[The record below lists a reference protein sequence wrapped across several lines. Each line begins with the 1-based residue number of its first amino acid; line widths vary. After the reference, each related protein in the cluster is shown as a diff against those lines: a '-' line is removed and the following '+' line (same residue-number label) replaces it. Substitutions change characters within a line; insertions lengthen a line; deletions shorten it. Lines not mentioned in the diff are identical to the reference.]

1 MAKKRIH
8 EIAKEQGLSSKDVL
22 EKLQAAG
29 LDVKAAASTVE
40 EGDALRAIGGGSTAK
55 AAGNGAPAAS
65 APASTTSE
73 TAPPAGRGQPARA
86 GAAPSGRGA
95 PVRPPEGRGAPV
107 RPPAGRGQPVR
118 PGQAPAG
125 RGAPVRPGQS
135 PARGGSSGQGGRPG
149 GQQQPQRPVPRR
161 PVLDDLP
168 VDPRR
173 QMGRSGPGQARTAP
187 GTPAPQQPEQPAAVE
202 QPAVEAAPQ
211 APAATTPAAPQQAA
225 PATEA
230 PKQAPAPAA
239 AAPQAPAPAA
249 PKAKAPA
256 PAKPAAKAPAA
267 KAPAA
272 KAPVRPAPARPSGA
286 PSSVPSRTPNKP
298 PRRGAPVVV
307 PPTAE
312 QPAAEQPTAEAPA
325 AEAEAK
331 APETAAKAPAGK
343 GGAKEKDTGPKI
355 VPHVEPPAKGAGP
368 RIISVP
374 EPPKRPKRD
383 ETQSVP
389 SSAGGRPTRGG
400 MRSEGGPG
408 AGKRR
413 VVIDSQAARRG
424 PGGGPGGPP
433 GPGPNRPPRR
443 RRRRRRTPMEDTPQ
457 VLAADQLTR
466 TDTVRINSGS
476 TVKDVAE
483 YLGVPV
489 PDVIKQ
495 LMSMGVLA
503 TLTKSL
509 GDEEIQLVADALEK
523 DIVIVAL
530 SDEAEAEIEYD
541 DAAEDLVERPPVVTI
556 MGHVDH
562 GKTSL
567 LDAMR
572 QTDVAA
578 GEAGGITQHIGAY
591 QVHHNG
597 KTITFLDT
605 PGHQAFTAM
614 RARGARVTDIAII
627 VVAAD
632 DGARPQTDEAIDH
645 ANAAD
650 VPIIVAVNKIDK
662 EGADPTRVRTEL
674 TQRGLQ
680 PSEWGG
686 ETEYVDVSAKAKTN
700 LEDLLDTILVVA
712 ELEELEAN
720 PTAEASGVVIESKLD
735 PGRGPVVTVL
745 IQRGTLRIG
754 ESIVAGPEPGRVR
767 AMIDYRGERVTEAL
781 PGDPVEILGFDGVPD
796 AGEVVRVVESDKEAR
811 RLAQER
817 ETREK
822 SEAIAR
828 RSGRKVSFE
837 DVFKRAREQ
846 ELAEL
851 PLVIKG
857 DVAGSVEA
865 LEDEIARLPQD
876 EVRVDV
882 LHSGVGGINESD
894 VMLAAASEAVIIGFN
909 VRPVGDAA
917 ALADRQGVEI
927 RNYSVIYAALDDLRA
942 AMTGLLAP
950 EIVEDTIGTVEVR
963 QTFRASKIGVI
974 AGSYV
979 TDGVVRRG
987 SKVRV
992 IREGR
997 VLADTTVNT
1006 LRRFDDDARE
1016 VAAGYECGIVLSN
1029 FQNIQEG
1036 DVLEVYETRQVERQ
1050 LQPS

>member
-22 EKLQAAG
+22 DKLQAAG
-29 LDVKAAASTVE
+29 LDVKAASSSVE
-40 EGDALRAIGGGSTAK
+40 EGDALRAMSADKT
-55 AAGNGAPAAS
+55 AAGNGAGTPSSTPEAAPSAEKAPPAQ
-65 APASTTSE
+65 APASA
-73 TAPPAGRGQPARA
+73 APPAGRGQPARA
-86 GAAPSGRGA
+86 PQGRGA
-95 PVRPPEGRGAPV
+95 PVRPPEGRGQPV

-118 PGQAPAG
+118 ASGAGAAPAG
-125 RGAPVRPGQS
+125 RGAPARSQDAGSPTRGGAGRPGQA
-135 PARGGSSGQGGRPG
+135 PARGGPPAGSRATP
-149 GQQQPQRPVPRR
+149 QPVRPVPRR
-161 PVLDDLP
+161 PVLDELP

-173 QMGRSGPGQARTAP
+173 QMGRSGPGQART
-187 GTPAPQQPEQPAAVE
+187 TPQPAAATPEVQAPE
-202 QPAVEAAPQ
+202 PVAPEEITPQ
-211 APAATTPAAPQQAA
+211 APEATT
-225 PATEA
+225 
-230 PKQAPAPAA
+230 
-239 AAPQAPAPAA
+239 APAA
-249 PKAKAPA
+249 PEAPQAAAPA
-256 PAKPAAKAPAA
+256 AEAPAA
-267 KAPAA
+267 KAAAPA
-272 KAPVRPAPARPSGA
+272 KAKGRKKISVPAPSVDSQANRP
-286 PSSVPSRTPNKP
+286 KI
-298 PRRGAPVVV
+298 VV
-307 PPTAE
+307 PPAE
-312 QPAAEQPTAEAPA
+312 AAAAEAEAPA
-325 AEAEAK
+325 ADATAAAEAPADAK
-331 APETAAKAPAGK
+331 GAATAKGK
-343 GGAKEKDTGPKI
+343 DGKDDKTPGL
-355 VPHVEPPAKGAGP
+355 VPHVEPPARGAGP

-383 ETQSVP
+383 ETQSQP
-389 SSAGGRPTRGG
+389 SGQAGRPTRGG

-424 PGGGPGGPP
+424 PGA
-433 GPGPNRPPRR
+433 GPGPAPQRPPRR
-443 RRRRRRTPMEDTPQ
+443 RRRRRRTPMPDTPDM
-457 VLAADQLTR
+457 LAADQLTR
-466 TDTVRINSGS
+466 IDTVRINSGS

-503 TLTKSL
+503 MVTKSL
-509 GDEEIQLVADALEK
+509 ADDQIQAVADALDKTIE
-523 DIVIVAL
+523 IVSL
-530 SDEAEAEIEYD
+530 SDDADVEIEYD

-567 LDAMR
+567 LDAVR
-572 QTDVAA
+572 KTEVAA

-614 RARGARVTDIAII
+614 RARGARVTDIAVI

-632 DGARPQTDEAIDH
+632 DGARPQTNEAIDH

-674 TQRGLQ
+674 TQLGLQ
-680 PSEWGG
+680 PSDWGG
-686 ETEYVDVSAKAKTN
+686 ETEYVDVSAKAGTN

-754 ESIVAGPEPGRVR
+754 ESIVAGAEPGRVR
-767 AMIDYRGERVTEAL
+767 AMIDYRGERVTEAV

-796 AGEVVRVVESDKEAR
+796 AGEHVRAVESDKEAR
-811 RLAQER
+811 RLAAER

-822 SEAIAR
+822 SEALAR

-837 DVFKRAREQ
+837 DVFRRAREA

-927 RNYSVIYAALDDLRA
+927 RDYSVIYAALDDLRA

-963 QTFRASKIGVI
+963 QTFKASKIGTI

-987 SKVRV
+987 AKVRLV
-992 IREGR
+992 RDGTVVTE
-997 VLADTTVNT
+997 TTIDT
-1006 LRRFDDDARE
+1006 LRRFNEDARE
-1016 VAAGYECGIVLSN
+1016 VASGYECGIVLHN
-1029 FQNIQEG
+1029 YQDVREG
-1036 DVLEVYETRQVERQ
+1036 DVLEVFETRQVERE

>member
-22 EKLQAAG
+22 DKLQAAG
-29 LDVKAAASTVE
+29 LDVKAASSSVE
-40 EGDALRAIGGGSTAK
+40 EGDALRAMSGDTS
-55 AAGNGAPAAS
+55 AAGNGAATASSTPPPKSGTSGAAKAAKAGPAATAP
-65 APASTTSE
+65 APASG
-73 TAPPAGRGQPARA
+73 APPAGRGQPAKA
-86 GAAPSGRGA
+86 IPPARGA
-95 PVRPPEGRGAPV
+95 PVRPPEGRGQPV
-107 RPPAGRGQPVR
+107 RPPAGRGQPVKAAPPTRAPAGRGQPAR
-118 PGQAPAG
+118 PGQAPARGGPSAGGG
-125 RGAPVRPGQS
+125 RGTPQ
-135 PARGGSSGQGGRPG
+135 PA
-149 GQQQPQRPVPRR
+149 RPVPRR

-173 QMGRSGPGQARTAP
+173 QMGRSGPGQARTTPQSAAATPEVQAAEPVAP
-187 GTPAPQQPEQPAAVE
+187 EEITPQVPEATTAPPTPAPAPEAP
-202 QPAVEAAPQ
+202 EA
-211 APAATTPAAPQQAA
+211 AA
-225 PATEA
+225 PAEA
-230 PKQAPAPAA
+230 PAK
-239 AAPQAPAPAA
+239 
-249 PKAKAPA
+249 KAPA
-256 PAKPAAKAPAA
+256 PAKPKGR
-267 KAPAA
+267 K
-272 KAPVRPAPARPSGA
+272 KISVPAPSVDSQANRPKIVA
-286 PSSVPSRTPNKP
+286 PEPEVP
-298 PRRGAPVVV
+298 A
-307 PPTAE
+307 
-312 QPAAEQPTAEAPA
+312 AEAPA
-325 AEAEAK
+325 ADAPATDAEAPADAK
-331 APETAAKAPAGK
+331 GAATAKS
-343 GGAKEKDTGPKI
+343 KDDKTPGL
-355 VPHVEPPAKGAGP
+355 VPHVEPPARGAGP

-383 ETQSVP
+383 ETQSQP
-389 SSAGGRPTRGG
+389 SGQAGRPTRGG

-424 PGGGPGGPP
+424 PGA
-433 GPGPNRPPRR
+433 GPGPAPQRPPRR
-443 RRRRRRTPMEDTPQ
+443 RRRRRRTPMPDTPDM
-457 VLAADQLTR
+457 LAADQLTR
-466 TDTVRINSGS
+466 IDTVRINSGS

-503 TLTKSL
+503 MVTKTLA
-509 GDEEIQLVADALEK
+509 DEQIQAVADALDKQIE
-523 DIVIVAL
+523 IVTL
-530 SDEAEAEIEYD
+530 SDDADVEIEYD
-541 DAAEDLVERPPVVTI
+541 DADEDLVERPPVVTI

-567 LDAMR
+567 LDAVR
-572 QTDVAA
+572 KTEVAA

-614 RARGARVTDIAII
+614 RARGARVTDIAVI

-632 DGARPQTDEAIDH
+632 DGARPQTNEAIDH

-674 TQRGLQ
+674 TQLGLQ

-686 ETEYVDVSAKAKTN
+686 ETEYVDVSAKAGTN

-745 IQRGTLRIG
+745 MQRGTLRIG
-754 ESIVAGPEPGRVR
+754 ESIVAGAEPGRVR
-767 AMIDYRGERVTEAL
+767 AMIDYRGERVTEAV

-796 AGEVVRVVESDKEAR
+796 AGEHVRAVESDKEAR
-811 RLAQER
+811 RLAAER

-822 SEAIAR
+822 SEALAR

-837 DVFKRAREQ
+837 DVFRRAREA

-927 RNYSVIYAALDDLRA
+927 RDYSVIYAALDDLRA

-950 EIVEDTIGTVEVR
+950 EIVEDSVGTVEVR
-963 QTFRASKIGVI
+963 QTFKASKIGTI

-987 SKVRV
+987 AKVRLV
-992 IREGR
+992 RDGTVVTE
-997 VLADTTVNT
+997 TTIDT
-1006 LRRFDDDARE
+1006 LRRFNEDARE
-1016 VAAGYECGIVLSN
+1016 VAAGYECGIVLHN
-1029 FQNIQEG
+1029 YQDVREG
-1036 DVLEVYETRQVERQ
+1036 DVLEVYETRQVERE

>member
-8 EIAKEQGLSSKDVL
+8 EIAKEQGIPSKDL
-22 EKLQAAG
+22 LDKLQAAG
-29 LDVKAAASTVE
+29 LDVKAAASSVE
-40 EGDALRAIGGGSTAK
+40 EADALRAIGGSGAN
-55 AAGNGAPAAS
+55 APAGNGAPAPS
-65 APASTTSE
+65 SKSEAPAAA
-73 TAPPAGRGQPARA
+73 APPAAGRRQPAR
-86 GAAPSGRGA
+86 PPEGRGA
-95 PVRPPEGRGAPV
+95 PVRPPEGRGQPV

-118 PGQAPAG
+118 PGSASAPAGRGTPARGTQQGGAPAG
-125 RGAPVRPGQS
+125 RGARARPGQA
-135 PARGGSSGQGGRPG
+135 PARGGNGQSGAGRGTP
-149 GQQQPQRPVPRR
+149 QPARPVPRR

-173 QMGRSGPGQARTAP
+173 QMGRSGPGQARTP
-187 GTPAPQQPEQPAAVE
+187 QRPAGAPEQPAAQ
-202 QPAVEAAPQ
+202 QPETQAPAPAEAQAPETVTPQ
-211 APAATTPAAPQQAA
+211 APEATPAAAQQPAA
-225 PATEA
+225 PAPVEG
-230 PKQAPAPAA
+230 QAPAPAA
-239 AAPQAPAPAA
+239 EEAAPAKSEAKAPAA
-249 PKAKAPA
+249 PKAAPRGAPKAV
-256 PAKPAAKAPAA
+256 AKPAAPIDSQATRPRVAP
-267 KAPAA
+267 
-272 KAPVRPAPARPSGA
+272 
-286 PSSVPSRTPNKP
+286 
-298 PRRGAPVVV
+298 
-307 PPTAE
+307 
-312 QPAAEQPTAEAPA
+312 PAAEATPAPEAAAPA
-325 AEAEAK
+325 AEADAAAPDAK
-331 APETAAKAPAGK
+331 GKA
-343 GGAKEKDTGPKI
+343 GAKGKDDKTPGL
-355 VPHVEPPAKGAGP
+355 VPHVEPPKPGQGP

-383 ETQSVP
+383 ETQSQP
-389 SSAGGRPTRGG
+389 SGAGGRPTRGG

-424 PGGGPGGPP
+424 PGT
-433 GPGPNRPPRR
+433 GPGPAPQRPPRR

-503 TLTKSL
+503 MVTKTL
-509 GDEEIQLVADALEK
+509 GDEEIQLVADALDKKIE
-523 DIVIVAL
+523 IVTL
-530 SDEAEAEIEYD
+530 SDEADAEVEYD
-541 DAAEDLVERPPVVTI
+541 DADEDLVERPPVVTI

-567 LDAMR
+567 LDAIR
-572 QTDVAA
+572 KTEVAA

-614 RARGARVTDIAII
+614 RARGARVTDIAVI

-645 ANAAD
+645 AHAAD
-650 VPIIVAVNKIDK
+650 VPIVVAVNKIDK

-686 ETEYVDVSAKAKTN
+686 ETEYVDVSAKAGTN
-700 LEDLLDTILVVA
+700 LEDLLDTLLVVA

-720 PTAEASGVVIESKLD
+720 PNAEASGVVIESKLD

-745 IQRGTLRIG
+745 IQRGTLKIG
-754 ESIVAGPEPGRVR
+754 DALYAGAQPGRVR
-767 AMIDYRGERVTEAL
+767 AMIDYRGERVTEAV

-796 AGEVVRVVESDKEAR
+796 AGEVVRVVANDREAR

-822 SEAIAR
+822 TEAIAR

-837 DVFKRAREQ
+837 DVFRRAREA

-909 VRPVGDAA
+909 VRPVGDAQ

-927 RNYSVIYAALDDLRA
+927 RNYSVIYGALDDLRA

-963 QTFRASKIGVI
+963 QTFKASRIGTI

-987 SKVRV
+987 AKVRLV
-992 IREGR
+992 RDGTVVTE
-997 VLADTTVNT
+997 TTIDT
-1006 LRRFDDDARE
+1006 LRRFNEDARE
-1016 VAAGYECGIVLSN
+1016 VAAGYECGIVLN
-1029 FQNIQEG
+1029 NYQDVREG
-1036 DVLEVYETRQVERQ
+1036 DVLEVYETRQVERE

>member
-1 MAKKRIH
+1 MP
-8 EIAKEQGLSSKDVL
+8 ETPDVL
-22 EKLQAAG
+22 A
-29 LDVKAAASTVE
+29 
-40 EGDALRAIGGGSTAK
+40 
-55 AAGNGAPAAS
+55 
-65 APASTTSE
+65 
-73 TAPPAGRGQPARA
+73 
-86 GAAPSGRGA
+86 
-95 PVRPPEGRGAPV
+95 
-107 RPPAGRGQPVR
+107 
-118 PGQAPAG
+118 
-125 RGAPVRPGQS
+125 
-135 PARGGSSGQGGRPG
+135 
-149 GQQQPQRPVPRR
+149 
-161 PVLDDLP
+161 
-168 VDPRR
+168 VD
-173 QMGRSGPGQARTAP
+173 QMT
-187 GTPAPQQPEQPAAVE
+187 
-202 QPAVEAAPQ
+202 
-211 APAATTPAAPQQAA
+211 
-225 PATEA
+225 
-230 PKQAPAPAA
+230 
-239 AAPQAPAPAA
+239 
-249 PKAKAPA
+249 
-256 PAKPAAKAPAA
+256 
-267 KAPAA
+267 
-272 KAPVRPAPARPSGA
+272 
-286 PSSVPSRTPNKP
+286 
-298 PRRGAPVVV
+298 
-307 PPTAE
+307 
-312 QPAAEQPTAEAPA
+312 
-325 AEAEAK
+325 
-331 APETAAKAPAGK
+331 
-343 GGAKEKDTGPKI
+343 
-355 VPHVEPPAKGAGP
+355 
-368 RIISVP
+368 RI
-374 EPPKRPKRD
+374 
-383 ETQSVP
+383 
-389 SSAGGRPTRGG
+389 
-400 MRSEGGPG
+400 
-408 AGKRR
+408 
-413 VVIDSQAARRG
+413 
-424 PGGGPGGPP
+424 
-433 GPGPNRPPRR
+433 
-443 RRRRRRTPMEDTPQ
+443 
-457 VLAADQLTR
+457 
-466 TDTVRINSGS
+466 DTVRINSGS

-503 TLTKSL
+503 TLTKTL
-509 GDEEIQLVADALEK
+509 GDDEIELIADALGKKIE
-523 DIVIVAL
+523 IVSL
-530 SDEAEAEIEYD
+530 SDEADNEIEYD
-541 DAAEDLVERPPVVTI
+541 DDEADLVERPPVVTI

-572 QTDVAA
+572 ETDVAA

-645 ANAAD
+645 AHAAD
-650 VPIIVAVNKIDK
+650 VPVIVAVNKIDK

-680 PSEWGG
+680 PAEWGG
-686 ETEYVDVSAKAKTN
+686 ETEYVDVSAKARTN
-700 LEDLLDTILVVA
+700 LGDLLDTILVVA

-720 PTAEASGVVIESKLD
+720 PNAEASGVVIESKLD

-745 IQRGTLRIG
+745 IQRGTLKVG
-754 ESIVAGPEPGRVR
+754 DSIVAGPEPGRVR
-767 AMIDYRGERVTEAL
+767 AMIDYRGERIQEAV
-781 PGDPVEILGFDGVPD
+781 PGDPVEILGFDGVPA
-796 AGEVVRVVESDKEAR
+796 AGEFVRVAPNDREAR
-811 RLAQER
+811 RIAQER

-822 SEAIAR
+822 SEALAR
-828 RSGRKVSFE
+828 RSGRKISFE
-837 DVFKRAREQ
+837 DVFKRAREA

-909 VRPVGDAA
+909 VRPVGDAQ

-950 EIVEDTIGTVEVR
+950 EIVEDTIGTVEIR
-963 QTFRASKIGVI
+963 QTFRASKIGII

-992 IREGR
+992 IRDATVIGE
-997 VLADTTVNT
+997 TTVDT
-1006 LRRFDDDARE
+1006 LRRFNDDARE

-1036 DVLEVYETRQVERQ
+1036 DVLEVYETRQVERE

>member
-22 EKLQAAG
+22 DKLQAAG
-29 LDVKAAASTVE
+29 LDVKAASSSVE
-40 EGDALRAIGGGSTAK
+40 EGDALRVMSGDK
-55 AAGNGAPAAS
+55 PAGNGAGTSSSTPEKAPPA
-65 APASTTSE
+65 E
-73 TAPPAGRGQPARA
+73 TAPPVGRGQPARA
-86 GAAPSGRGA
+86 AAPPTRGA
-95 PVRPPEGRGAPV
+95 PVRPPEGRGQPV

-118 PGQAPAG
+118 ASGAPAGRGQPARAPQPGPGAGRPGQAPARGGQSTGGG
-125 RGAPVRPGQS
+125 RGTPQ
-135 PARGGSSGQGGRPG
+135 PA
-149 GQQQPQRPVPRR
+149 RPVPRR
-161 PVLDDLP
+161 PVLDELP

-173 QMGRSGPGQARTAP
+173 QMGRSGPGQARTSP
-187 GTPAPQQPEQPAAVE
+187 QPA
-202 QPAVEAAPQ
+202 
-211 APAATTPAAPQQAA
+211 AATTPEVQAPEPVAPEEITPQAPEATTAPVTPAPEAPQAAA
-225 PATEA
+225 PAEA
-230 PKQAPAPAA
+230 
-239 AAPQAPAPAA
+239 
-249 PKAKAPA
+249 A
-256 PAKPAAKAPAA
+256 PAK
-267 KAPAA
+267 
-272 KAPVRPAPARPSGA
+272 KAPVPAKPKARKKISVPAPSVDSQANRPKIVMPEPEA
-286 PSSVPSRTPNKP
+286 P
-298 PRRGAPVVV
+298 A
-307 PPTAE
+307 
-312 QPAAEQPTAEAPA
+312 AEAPA
-325 AEAEAK
+325 AEAPAAEVPVDAKGAKGKDGKDEK
-331 APETAAKAPAGK
+331 APGL
-343 GGAKEKDTGPKI
+343 
-355 VPHVEPPAKGAGP
+355 VPHVEPPARGAGP

-383 ETQSVP
+383 ETQSQP
-389 SSAGGRPTRGG
+389 SGQAGRPTRGG

-424 PGGGPGGPP
+424 PGA
-433 GPGPNRPPRR
+433 GPGPAPQRPPRR
-443 RRRRRRTPMEDTPQ
+443 RRRRRRTPMPDTPDM
-457 VLAADQLTR
+457 LAADQLTR
-466 TDTVRINSGS
+466 IDTVRINSGS

-503 TLTKSL
+503 MVTKTLA
-509 GDEEIQLVADALEK
+509 DEQIQAVADALDKQIE
-523 DIVIVAL
+523 IVSL
-530 SDEAEAEIEYD
+530 SDDADVEIEYD

-567 LDAMR
+567 LDAVR
-572 QTDVAA
+572 KTEVAA

-614 RARGARVTDIAII
+614 RARGARVTDIAVI

-632 DGARPQTDEAIDH
+632 DGARPQTNEAIDH

-674 TQRGLQ
+674 TQLGLQ

-686 ETEYVDVSAKAKTN
+686 ETEYVDVSAKAGTN

-754 ESIVAGPEPGRVR
+754 QSIVAGAQPGRVR
-767 AMIDYRGERVTEAL
+767 AMIDYRGERVTEAV

-796 AGEVVRVVESDKEAR
+796 AGEHVRAVESDKEAR
-811 RLAQER
+811 SLAAER

-822 SEAIAR
+822 SEALAR

-837 DVFKRAREQ
+837 DVFRRAREA

-927 RNYSVIYAALDDLRA
+927 RDYSVIYAVLDDLRL

-963 QTFRASKIGVI
+963 QTFKASKIGTI

-987 SKVRV
+987 AKVRLV
-992 IREGR
+992 RDGTVVTE
-997 VLADTTVNT
+997 TTIDT
-1006 LRRFDDDARE
+1006 LRRFNEDARE
-1016 VAAGYECGIVLSN
+1016 VAAGYECGIVLDKY
-1029 FQNIQEG
+1029 QDVREG
-1036 DVLEVYETRQVERQ
+1036 DVLEVYETRRVERQ

>member
-40 EGDALRAIGGGSTAK
+40 EADALRAIGGGSPE
-55 AAGNGAPAAS
+55 AAGNGAPAPTSSPPAAA
-65 APASTTSE
+65 APPAQQSGG
-73 TAPPAGRGQPARA
+73 AQPPAGRGQPARP
-86 GAAPSGRGA
+86 APSRGA
-95 PVRPPEGRGAPV
+95 PARPPEGRGQPV

-118 PGQAPAG
+118 PGGAG
-125 RGAPVRPGQS
+125 GAGGSVSRGQ
-135 PARGGSSGQGGRPG
+135 PARGGGGPQRPGSQPARGGTPGGGRS
-149 GQQQPQRPVPRR
+149 QQPPRPVPRR

-173 QMGRSGPGQARTAP
+173 QMGRSGPGPARSAPGQPAAEQPPADAVAPETTAP
-187 GTPAPQQPEQPAAVE
+187 ETTAPETQAPVTPATPAPQAPE
-202 QPAVEAAPQ
+202 
-211 APAATTPAAPQQAA
+211 ATTP
-225 PATEA
+225 EA
-230 PKQAPAPAA
+230 VAPAPAEAEAPEA
-239 AAPQAPAPAA
+239 AAP
-249 PKAKAPA
+249 AK
-256 PAKPAAKAPAA
+256 KAPAA

-272 KAPVRPAPARPSGA
+272 K
-286 PSSVPSRTPNKP
+286 SSEKRVVRTPPPVDSQASRPPIAKP
-298 PRRGAPVVV
+298 DA
-307 PPTAE
+307 
-312 QPAAEQPTAEAPA
+312 PAAETPAAEAAAPAEAAAEAAPA
-325 AEAEAK
+325 AEAKAK
-331 APETAAKAPAGK
+331 PGAKG
-343 GGAKEKDTGPKI
+343 KEKDTGPKI
-355 VPHVEPPAKGAGP
+355 VPHVEPPKPGAGP

-424 PGGGPGGPP
+424 PGGGPGPAP
-433 GPGPNRPPRR
+433 HRPPRR

-457 VLAADQLTR
+457 ILAADQLTR

-503 TLTKSL
+503 MVTKTLA
-509 GDEEIQLVADALEK
+509 DEEIQLVADALDKE
-523 DIVIVAL
+523 IVIVAL

-572 QTDVAA
+572 KTDVAA

-597 KTITFLDT
+597 KAITFLDT

-614 RARGARVTDIAII
+614 RARGAHVTDIAII

-686 ETEYVDVSAKAKTN
+686 ETEYVDVSAKAGTN

-767 AMIDYRGERVTEAL
+767 AMIDYRGERVQEAV

-811 RLAQER
+811 RIAQER

-837 DVFKRAREQ
+837 DVFKRAREA

-963 QTFRASKIGVI
+963 QTFRASKIGII

-992 IREGR
+992 IRDGT
-997 VLADTTVNT
+997 VLADTTVDT
-1006 LRRFDDDARE
+1006 LRRFNDDARE

-1029 FQNIQEG
+1029 FQNISEG

>member
-8 EIAKEQGLSSKDVL
+8 EIAKEQGIPSKDL
-22 EKLQAAG
+22 LDKLQAAG
-29 LDVKAAASTVE
+29 LDVKAAASSVE
-40 EGDALRAIGGGSTAK
+40 EADALRAIGGSPSGT
-55 AAGNGAPAAS
+55 NGAPAPKTSEKAES
-65 APASTTSE
+65 GDTPPAS
-73 TAPPAGRGQPARA
+73 RRQPARA
-86 GAAPSGRGA
+86 PEGRGA

-118 PGQAPAG
+118 PGQSGSAG
-125 RGAPVRPGQS
+125 RGAPVRPGQA
-135 PARGGSSGQGGRPG
+135 PARGGAQQGGGQGARG
-149 GQQQPQRPVPRR
+149 GTPQPARPVPRR

-173 QMGRSGPGQARTAP
+173 QMGRSGPGQARTTP
-187 GTPAPQQPEQPAAVE
+187 GE
-202 QPAVEAAPQ
+202 
-211 APAATTPAAPQQAA
+211 
-225 PATEA
+225 
-230 PKQAPAPAA
+230 
-239 AAPQAPAPAA
+239 
-249 PKAKAPA
+249 
-256 PAKPAAKAPAA
+256 
-267 KAPAA
+267 
-272 KAPVRPAPARPSGA
+272 
-286 PSSVPSRTPNKP
+286 
-298 PRRGAPVVV
+298 
-307 PPTAE
+307 PT
-312 QPAAEQPTAEAPA
+312 QPAAEQPTTSAAPEQQAPAPVEAQAPQAAPEQPAAKAPEAPA
-325 AEAEAK
+325 AAPQQPAAEAAAPAREK
-331 APETAAKAPAGK
+331 PKKQAKKAEPAPAAPARPAPVARSGAPEKGSVPRAGKKSLRREPVRVQPVAPPAPEDPAAAEQPAAEATPATPAAKGK
-343 GGAKEKDTGPKI
+343 PGAKGKEDTGPKI
-355 VPHVEPPAKGAGP
+355 VPHVEPPRKGAGP

-408 AGKRR
+408 AGRRR

-424 PGGGPGGPP
+424 PGGGPGG
-433 GPGPNRPPRR
+433 GPGPAPQRPPRR
-443 RRRRRRTPMEDTPQ
+443 RRRRRRTPMPDAPD
-457 VLAADQLTR
+457 VLAIDQMTR
-466 TDTVRINSGS
+466 IDTVRINSGS

-503 TLTKSL
+503 MVTKTL
-509 GDEEIQLVADALEK
+509 GDEEIQLVADALGKEIE
-523 DIVIVAL
+523 IVSL
-530 SDEAEAEIEYD
+530 SDEAEDEIEYD

-572 QTDVAA
+572 KTDVAA

-674 TQRGLQ
+674 TQRDLQ

-686 ETEYVDVSAKAKTN
+686 ETEYVDVSAKAGTN

-767 AMIDYRGERVTEAL
+767 AMIDYRGERVTEAV
-781 PGDPVEILGFDGVPD
+781 PGDPVEILGFDGVPA
-796 AGEVVRVVESDKEAR
+796 AGEVVRVAESDKEAR
-811 RLAQER
+811 RIAAER

-822 SEAIAR
+822 AEAIAR

-837 DVFKRAREQ
+837 DVFRRARQ
-846 ELAEL
+846 EEAAEL

-950 EIVEDTIGTVEVR
+950 EIVEDAIGTVEIR
-963 QTFRASKIGVI
+963 QTFRASKIGII

-987 SKVRV
+987 SRVRV
-992 IREGR
+992 IRDATVIGE
-997 VLADTTVNT
+997 TTIDT
-1006 LRRFDDDARE
+1006 LRRFNDDARE
-1016 VAAGYECGIVLSN
+1016 VAAGYECGIVLNN
-1029 FQNIQEG
+1029 FQNIREG

>member
-8 EIAKEQGLSSKDVL
+8 EIAKEQGVSSKDL
-22 EKLQAAG
+22 LDKLQAAG
-29 LDVKAAASTVE
+29 VDVTAAASTVE
-40 EGDALRAIGGGSTAK
+40 EGDALRAL
-55 AAGNGAPAAS
+55 GNGAAS
-65 APASTTSE
+65 APKKTST
-73 TAPPAGRGQPARA
+73 A
-86 GAAPSGRGA
+86 
-95 PVRPPEGRGAPV
+95 
-107 RPPAGRGQPVR
+107 PAGRGQPVR
-118 PGQAPAG
+118 AGGAPPGRGQPVRAGGSQPPQGRGTPARPPQGRGQPARGGAPAG
-125 RGAPVRPGQS
+125 RGAPVRPGQA
-135 PARGGSSGQGGRPG
+135 PARGGGQQSGGGRPG
-149 GQQQPQRPVPRR
+149 TPQPARAVPRR

-173 QMGRSGPGQARTAP
+173 QMGRGSAGPARQQPTRPA
-187 GTPAPQQPEQPAAVE
+187 APQQPAPEQPAAVE
-202 QPAVEAAPQ
+202 QPT
-211 APAATTPAAPQQAA
+211 APAAQQPQVPAPEAPTAAATQPAPVETPAAPAPEAA
-225 PATEA
+225 PAE
-230 PKQAPAPAA
+230 PEAPAPE
-239 AAPQAPAPAA
+239 APAA
-249 PKAKAPA
+249 PA
-256 PAKPAAKAPAA
+256 
-267 KAPAA
+267 
-272 KAPVRPAPARPSGA
+272 
-286 PSSVPSRTPNKP
+286 
-298 PRRGAPVVV
+298 
-307 PPTAE
+307 
-312 QPAAEQPTAEAPA
+312 QPTAEAPA
-325 AEAEAK
+325 AESPAAAAQPPADTPAPAQAEAPAAAQPTAK
-331 APETAAKAPAGK
+331 ATPAGRRQPARKGDAPAG
-343 GGAKEKDTGPKI
+343 P
-355 VPHVEPPAKGAGP
+355 VPHTQAPAPGTGP

-383 ETQSVP
+383 ETQSQP
-389 SSAGGRPTRGG
+389 TGTGGRPTRGG
-400 MRSEGGPG
+400 QRGESGPG

-424 PGGGPGGPP
+424 PGSGPGGGPGPAP
-433 GPGPNRPPRR
+433 QRPPRR
-443 RRRRRRTPMEDTPQ
+443 RRRRRRTPMPDTPD
-457 VLAADQLTR
+457 VLAVDQMTR
-466 TDTVRINSGS
+466 IDTVRINSGS

-503 TLTKSL
+503 TLTKTL
-509 GDEEIQLVADALEK
+509 ADDEIELIADALGKKIE
-523 DIVIVAL
+523 IVSL
-530 SDEAEAEIEYD
+530 SDEAEQEIEYD
-541 DAAEDLVERPPVVTI
+541 DADEDLVERPPVVTI

-572 QTDVAA
+572 ETDVAA

-597 KTITFLDT
+597 KAITFLDT

-686 ETEYVDVSAKAKTN
+686 DTEYVDVSAKARTN

-720 PTAEASGVVIESKLD
+720 PNAEASGVVIESKLD

-745 IQRGTLRIG
+745 IQRGTLKIG
-754 ESIVAGPEPGRVR
+754 DALVAGPEPGRVR
-767 AMIDYRGERVTEAL
+767 AMIDYRGERVTEAV
-781 PGDPVEILGFDGVPD
+781 PGDPVEILGFDGVPA
-796 AGEVVRVVESDKEAR
+796 AGEFVRVVANDREAR

-822 SEAIAR
+822 AESLAR
-828 RSGRKVSFE
+828 RSGRKISFE
-837 DVFKRAREQ
+837 DVFRRAREQ
-846 ELAEL
+846 EAAEL

-882 LHSGVGGINESD
+882 LHSGVGAINESD

-963 QTFRASKIGVI
+963 QTFRASRIGTI

-979 TDGVVRRG
+979 TDGIVRRG
-987 SKVRV
+987 AKVRV
-992 IREGR
+992 VRDGTVVAE
-997 VLADTTVNT
+997 TTIDT
-1006 LRRFDDDARE
+1006 LRRFNDDARE

-1029 FQNIQEG
+1029 FQDIREG
-1036 DVLEVYETRQVERQ
+1036 DVLEVYETRQVERE

>member
-8 EIAKEQGLSSKDVL
+8 EIAKEQGIPSKDL
-22 EKLQAAG
+22 LDKLQAAG
-29 LDVKAAASTVE
+29 LDVKAAASSVE
-40 EGDALRAIGGGSTAK
+40 EADALRAIGGKSS
-55 AAGNGAPAAS
+55 AAGNGAPAQT
-65 APASTTSE
+65 STG
-73 TAPPAGRGQPARA
+73 AGDGDAAGQAPAGRRQPARQ
-86 GAAPSGRGA
+86 PEGRGA
-95 PVRPPEGRGAPV
+95 PVRPPEGRGQPV
-107 RPPAGRGQPVR
+107 RAPAGRGQPVR
-118 PGQAPAG
+118 PGGAPAG
-125 RGAPVRPGQS
+125 RGAPARPAQQGGGAPSGRGASARPGQA
-135 PARGGSSGQGGRPG
+135 PARGGSQGGRGTP
-149 GQQQPQRPVPRR
+149 QPARPVPRR

-173 QMGRSGPGQARTAP
+173 QMGRSGPGQARTGQP
-187 GTPAPQQPEQPAAVE
+187 GATPAAETQAPAPTETEPQTTPQ
-202 QPAVEAAPQ
+202 PQ
-211 APAATTPAAPQQAA
+211 APEATPAAPQRPAAETAA
-225 PATEA
+225 PAEA
-230 PKQAPAPAA
+230 QQAPSAASAPAEE
-239 AAPQAPAPAA
+239 
-249 PKAKAPA
+249 AKAPA
-256 PAKPAAKAPAA
+256 PEAPKKKPARSGGPTSIPKAPPRVDSQAT
-267 KAPAA
+267 
-272 KAPVRPAPARPSGA
+272 RP
-286 PSSVPSRTPNKP
+286 K
-298 PRRGAPVVV
+298 VV
-307 PPTAE
+307 AQQ
-312 QPAAEQPTAEAPA
+312 QPAADASAEATASAEAPA
-325 AEAEAK
+325 APDA
-331 APETAAKAPAGK
+331 TAPAGATGK
-343 GGAKEKDTGPKI
+343 AGAKGKDDKGPGI
-355 VPHVEPPAKGAGP
+355 VPHVEPPKPGHGP

-424 PGGGPGGPP
+424 PGGGPGPAP
-433 GPGPNRPPRR
+433 QRPPRR

-503 TLTKSL
+503 MVTKSL
-509 GDEEIQLVADALEK
+509 GDEEIQLVADALDKKIE
-523 DIVIVAL
+523 IVTL
-530 SDEAEAEIEYD
+530 SDEADAEIEYD
-541 DAAEDLVERPPVVTI
+541 DADEDLVERPPVVTI

-567 LDAMR
+567 LDAVR
-572 QTDVAA
+572 KTEVAA

-614 RARGARVTDIAII
+614 RARGARVTDIAVI

-645 ANAAD
+645 AHAAD
-650 VPIIVAVNKIDK
+650 VPIVVAVNKIDK

-686 ETEYVDVSAKAKTN
+686 ETEYVDVSAKTGTN
-700 LEDLLDTILVVA
+700 LEDLLDTLLVVA

-720 PTAEASGVVIESKLD
+720 PNTEASGVVIESKLD

-745 IQRGTLRIG
+745 IQRGTLNIG
-754 ESIVAGPEPGRVR
+754 DALYAGAQPGRVR
-767 AMIDYRGERVTEAL
+767 AMIDYRGERVNVAV

-796 AGEVVRVVESDKEAR
+796 AGEMVRVVANDREAR

-828 RSGRKVSFE
+828 RSGRKISFE
-837 DVFKRAREQ
+837 DVFRRAREA

-909 VRPVGDAA
+909 VRPVGDAQ

-950 EIVEDTIGTVEVR
+950 ELVEDTIGTVEVR
-963 QTFRASKIGVI
+963 QTFRASRIGTI

-987 SKVRV
+987 AKVRLV
-992 IREGR
+992 RDGT
-997 VLADTTVNT
+997 VVTDTTIDT
-1006 LRRFDDDARE
+1006 LRRFNEDARE
-1016 VAAGYECGIVLSN
+1016 VAAGYECGIVLN
-1029 FQNIQEG
+1029 NYQDVREG

>member
-22 EKLQAAG
+22 DKLQAAG
-29 LDVKAAASTVE
+29 LDVKAASSSVE
-40 EGDALRAIGGGSTAK
+40 EGDALRAMSGDKS
-55 AAGNGAPAAS
+55 AGNGAGTSSSEPEKAPPAPAKGE
-65 APASTTSE
+65 APASA
-73 TAPPAGRGQPARA
+73 APPAGRGQPARA
-86 GAAPSGRGA
+86 NAAPPTRGA
-95 PVRPPEGRGAPV
+95 PVRPPEGRGQPV

-118 PGQAPAG
+118 AGGAPAGRGQPARAPQQGGGAGRPGQAPA
-125 RGAPVRPGQS
+125 
-135 PARGGSSGQGGRPG
+135 RGGPPAGSRGTP
-149 GQQQPQRPVPRR
+149 QPVRPVPRR

-173 QMGRSGPGQARTAP
+173 QMGRSGPGQART
-187 GTPAPQQPEQPAAVE
+187 TPQPAAATPDVQAPE
-202 QPAVEAAPQ
+202 PVAPDEITPQAPEATTAPAAPATPAVEAPQ
-211 APAATTPAAPQQAA
+211 AAA
-225 PATEA
+225 PAEA
-230 PKQAPAPAA
+230 PAKKAPAA
-239 AAPQAPAPAA
+239 AKPKGRKKISVPAPSVDSQANR
-249 PKAKAPA
+249 PKI
-256 PAKPAAKAPAA
+256 
-267 KAPAA
+267 
-272 KAPVRPAPARPSGA
+272 
-286 PSSVPSRTPNKP
+286 
-298 PRRGAPVVV
+298 VV
-307 PPTAE
+307 PP
-312 QPAAEQPTAEAPA
+312 AEAPA
-325 AEAEAK
+325 AEPEASVAAAADAEAPADAKDTTTAKGKDGKDEK
-331 APETAAKAPAGK
+331 APGL
-343 GGAKEKDTGPKI
+343 
-355 VPHVEPPAKGAGP
+355 VPHVEPPARGAGP

-383 ETQSVP
+383 ETQSQP
-389 SSAGGRPTRGG
+389 SGQAGRPTRGG

-424 PGGGPGGPP
+424 PGA
-433 GPGPNRPPRR
+433 GPGPAPQRPPRR
-443 RRRRRRTPMEDTPQ
+443 RRRRRRTPMPDTPDM
-457 VLAADQLTR
+457 LAADQLTR
-466 TDTVRINSGS
+466 IDTVRINSGS

-503 TLTKSL
+503 MVTKTL
-509 GDEEIQLVADALEK
+509 GDDQIQAVADALDKQIE
-523 DIVIVAL
+523 IVSL
-530 SDEAEAEIEYD
+530 SDDADVEIEYD

-567 LDAMR
+567 LDAVR
-572 QTDVAA
+572 KTEVAA

-597 KTITFLDT
+597 KVITFLDT

-614 RARGARVTDIAII
+614 RARGARVTDIAVI

-632 DGARPQTDEAIDH
+632 DGARPQTNEAIDH

-650 VPIIVAVNKIDK
+650 VPIVVAVNKIDK

-674 TQRGLQ
+674 TQLGLQ
-680 PSEWGG
+680 PSDWGG
-686 ETEYVDVSAKAKTN
+686 ETEYVDVSAKAGTN

-754 ESIVAGPEPGRVR
+754 ESIVAGAEPGRVR
-767 AMIDYRGERVTEAL
+767 AMIDYRGERVTEAV

-796 AGEVVRVVESDKEAR
+796 AGEHVRAVESDKEAR
-811 RLAQER
+811 RLAAER

-822 SEAIAR
+822 SEALAR

-837 DVFKRAREQ
+837 DVFRRAREA

-927 RNYSVIYAALDDLRA
+927 RNYSVIYSALDDLRA

-963 QTFRASKIGVI
+963 QTFKASKIGTI

-987 SKVRV
+987 AKVRLV
-992 IREGR
+992 RDGTVVTE
-997 VLADTTVNT
+997 TTIDT
-1006 LRRFDDDARE
+1006 LRRFNEDARE
-1016 VAAGYECGIVLSN
+1016 VAAGYECGIVLDKY
-1029 FQNIQEG
+1029 QDVREG
-1036 DVLEVYETRQVERQ
+1036 DVLEVFETRQVERQ

>member
-1 MAKKRIH
+1 
-8 EIAKEQGLSSKDVL
+8 
-22 EKLQAAG
+22 
-29 LDVKAAASTVE
+29 
-40 EGDALRAIGGGSTAK
+40 
-55 AAGNGAPAAS
+55 
-65 APASTTSE
+65 
-73 TAPPAGRGQPARA
+73 
-86 GAAPSGRGA
+86 
-95 PVRPPEGRGAPV
+95 
-107 RPPAGRGQPVR
+107 
-118 PGQAPAG
+118 
-125 RGAPVRPGQS
+125 
-135 PARGGSSGQGGRPG
+135 
-149 GQQQPQRPVPRR
+149 
-161 PVLDDLP
+161 
-168 VDPRR
+168 
-173 QMGRSGPGQARTAP
+173 
-187 GTPAPQQPEQPAAVE
+187 
-202 QPAVEAAPQ
+202 
-211 APAATTPAAPQQAA
+211 
-225 PATEA
+225 
-230 PKQAPAPAA
+230 
-239 AAPQAPAPAA
+239 
-249 PKAKAPA
+249 
-256 PAKPAAKAPAA
+256 
-267 KAPAA
+267 
-272 KAPVRPAPARPSGA
+272 
-286 PSSVPSRTPNKP
+286 
-298 PRRGAPVVV
+298 
-307 PPTAE
+307 
-312 QPAAEQPTAEAPA
+312 
-325 AEAEAK
+325 
-331 APETAAKAPAGK
+331 
-343 GGAKEKDTGPKI
+343 
-355 VPHVEPPAKGAGP
+355 
-368 RIISVP
+368 
-374 EPPKRPKRD
+374 
-383 ETQSVP
+383 
-389 SSAGGRPTRGG
+389 
-400 MRSEGGPG
+400 
-408 AGKRR
+408 
-413 VVIDSQAARRG
+413 
-424 PGGGPGGPP
+424 
-433 GPGPNRPPRR
+433 
-443 RRRRRRTPMEDTPQ
+443 MEDTPQ

-503 TLTKSL
+503 TLTKTL

-523 DIVIVAL
+523 EIVIVAL
-530 SDEAEAEIEYD
+530 SDEAEDEIEYD

-572 QTDVAA
+572 KTDVAA

-597 KTITFLDT
+597 KAITFLDT

-686 ETEYVDVSAKAKTN
+686 ETEYVDVSAKARTN

-767 AMIDYRGERVTEAL
+767 AMIDYRGERVTEAV

-811 RLAQER
+811 RIAAER

-822 SEAIAR
+822 AEAIAR

-837 DVFKRAREQ
+837 DVFKRAREA

-927 RNYSVIYAALDDLRA
+927 RNYSVIYAALGRPARGHDGPARA
-942 AMTGLLAP
+942 GDRRGHHRHRRGP
-950 EIVEDTIGTVEVR
+950 PDVPRVEDRHHRRLLRHRRRRAPRVEGPR
-963 QTFRASKIGVI
+963 GARGQGARPRRRSTRCAASTTTP
-974 AGSYV
+974 ARSRPV
-979 TDGVVRRG
+979 TSAASSCRTSRTSRKATCWRSTRRG
-987 SKVRV
+987 RWSASSSRRSPGVRK
-992 IREGR
+992 G
-997 VLADTTVNT
+997 L
-1006 LRRFDDDARE
+1006 
-1016 VAAGYECGIVLSN
+1016 G
-1029 FQNIQEG
+1029 
-1036 DVLEVYETRQVERQ
+1036 
-1050 LQPS
+1050 

>member
-22 EKLQAAG
+22 DKLQAAG
-29 LDVKAAASTVE
+29 LDVKAASSSVE
-40 EGDALRAIGGGSTAK
+40 ESDALRAMSGDTS
-55 AAGNGAPAAS
+55 AAGNGAGTPSSESEKAPPAKSEPPAS
-65 APASTTSE
+65 A
-73 TAPPAGRGQPARA
+73 APPAGRGQPARA
-86 GAAPSGRGA
+86 SAPRGA
-95 PVRPPEGRGAPV
+95 PVRPPEGRGQPV
-107 RPPAGRGQPVR
+107 RPPAGRGQPVKPVPPTRAPAGRGQPARAPQQQGGATAR
-118 PGQAPAG
+118 PGQAPA
-125 RGAPVRPGQS
+125 
-135 PARGGSSGQGGRPG
+135 RGGPPPG
-149 GQQQPQRPVPRR
+149 SRGTPQPVRPVPRR

-173 QMGRSGPGQARTAP
+173 QMGRSGPGQARTTPQSAAATPEVQAP
-187 GTPAPQQPEQPAAVE
+187 EPVEVEQITPQAPEATAAPVTPAPE
-202 QPAVEAAPQ
+202 APQ
-211 APAATTPAAPQQAA
+211 AAA
-225 PATEA
+225 PAEA
-230 PKQAPAPAA
+230 PAKKAPATAKAKGRKKISVPAPSVDSQANRPKIVLSPAEAA
-239 AAPQAPAPAA
+239 AA
-249 PKAKAPA
+249 
-256 PAKPAAKAPAA
+256 
-267 KAPAA
+267 
-272 KAPVRPAPARPSGA
+272 
-286 PSSVPSRTPNKP
+286 
-298 PRRGAPVVV
+298 
-307 PPTAE
+307 E
-312 QPAAEQPTAEAPA
+312 AEAPA
-325 AEAEAK
+325 ADATTAAEAPADAK
-331 APETAAKAPAGK
+331 GAATAKGK
-343 GGAKEKDTGPKI
+343 DGKDDKTPGL
-355 VPHVEPPAKGAGP
+355 VPHVEPPARGAGP

-383 ETQSVP
+383 ETQSQP
-389 SSAGGRPTRGG
+389 SGQAGRPTRGG

-424 PGGGPGGPP
+424 PGA
-433 GPGPNRPPRR
+433 GPGPAPQRPPRR
-443 RRRRRRTPMEDTPQ
+443 RRRRRRTPMPDTPDM
-457 VLAADQLTR
+457 LAADQLTR
-466 TDTVRINSGS
+466 IDTVRINSGS

-503 TLTKSL
+503 MVTKTL
-509 GDEEIQLVADALEK
+509 GDEQIQAVADALDKEIE
-523 DIVIVAL
+523 IVTL
-530 SDEAEAEIEYD
+530 SDEADDEIEYD

-567 LDAMR
+567 LDAVR
-572 QTDVAA
+572 KTEVAA

-614 RARGARVTDIAII
+614 RARGARVTDIAVI

-632 DGARPQTDEAIDH
+632 DGARPQTNEAIDH

-650 VPIIVAVNKIDK
+650 VPIVVAVNKIDK

-674 TQRGLQ
+674 TQLGLQ

-686 ETEYVDVSAKAKTN
+686 ETEYVDVSAKAGTN

-754 ESIVAGPEPGRVR
+754 ESIVAGAEPGRVR
-767 AMIDYRGERVTEAL
+767 AMIDYRGERVTEAV

-796 AGEVVRVVESDKEAR
+796 AGEHVRAVESDKEAR
-811 RLAQER
+811 RLAAER

-822 SEAIAR
+822 SEALAR

-837 DVFKRAREQ
+837 DVFRRAREA

-927 RNYSVIYAALDDLRA
+927 RDYSVIYAALDDLRA

-963 QTFRASKIGVI
+963 QTFKASKIGTI

-987 SKVRV
+987 AKVRLV
-992 IREGR
+992 RDGTVVTE
-997 VLADTTVNT
+997 TTIDT
-1006 LRRFDDDARE
+1006 LRRFNEDARE
-1016 VAAGYECGIVLSN
+1016 VAAGYECGIVLDKY
-1029 FQNIQEG
+1029 QDVREG

>member
-22 EKLQAAG
+22 DKLQAAG
-29 LDVKAAASTVE
+29 LDVKAASSSVE
-40 EGDALRAIGGGSTAK
+40 EGDALRAMGGDKS
-55 AAGNGAPAAS
+55 AAGNGAGTTSSEPEKASAAPAKAEAPAA
-65 APASTTSE
+65 AAA
-73 TAPPAGRGQPARA
+73 APPAGRGQPARA
-86 GAAPSGRGA
+86 GAAPPSRGA
-95 PVRPPEGRGAPV
+95 PVRPPEGRGQPV

-118 PGQAPAG
+118 AGGAPAGRGQPARAPQQPGSAPAGRGQPARPGQAPARGGQSTGGG
-125 RGAPVRPGQS
+125 RGTPQ
-135 PARGGSSGQGGRPG
+135 PA
-149 GQQQPQRPVPRR
+149 RPVPRR

-173 QMGRSGPGQARTAP
+173 QMGRSGPGQARTTPQPAAATPEVQAP
-187 GTPAPQQPEQPAAVE
+187 EPVAPEEITPQVPEATTAPATPAPE
-202 QPAVEAAPQ
+202 APQ
-211 APAATTPAAPQQAA
+211 AAA
-225 PATEA
+225 PAEA
-230 PKQAPAPAA
+230 PA
-239 AAPQAPAPAA
+239 
-249 PKAKAPA
+249 AKAPA
-256 PAKPAAKAPAA
+256 PAKAKGRKKISVPAPSVDSQANRPKIVMPEPEAPA
-267 KAPAA
+267 
-272 KAPVRPAPARPSGA
+272 
-286 PSSVPSRTPNKP
+286 
-298 PRRGAPVVV
+298 
-307 PPTAE
+307 
-312 QPAAEQPTAEAPA
+312 AEAPA
-325 AEAEAK
+325 AEA
-331 APETAAKAPAGK
+331 PAAAAEAPADAKGAATAKGK
-343 GGAKEKDTGPKI
+343 DDKTPGL
-355 VPHVEPPAKGAGP
+355 VPHVEPPKPGAGP

-383 ETQSVP
+383 ETQSQP
-389 SSAGGRPTRGG
+389 SGQAGRPTRGG

-424 PGGGPGGPP
+424 PGA
-433 GPGPNRPPRR
+433 GPGPAPQRPPRR
-443 RRRRRRTPMEDTPQ
+443 RRRRRRTPMPDTPDM
-457 VLAADQLTR
+457 LAADQLTR
-466 TDTVRINSGS
+466 IDTVRINSGS

-503 TLTKSL
+503 MVTKSL
-509 GDEEIQLVADALEK
+509 ADEQIQAVADALDKKIE
-523 DIVIVAL
+523 IVSL
-530 SDEAEAEIEYD
+530 SDDADVEIEYD
-541 DAAEDLVERPPVVTI
+541 DADEDLVERPPVVTI

-572 QTDVAA
+572 KTDVAA

-597 KTITFLDT
+597 KAITFLDT

-632 DGARPQTDEAIDH
+632 DGARPQTNEAIDH

-674 TQRGLQ
+674 TQLGLQ

-686 ETEYVDVSAKAKTN
+686 ETEYVDVSAKAGTN

-754 ESIVAGPEPGRVR
+754 ESIVAGAEPGRVR
-767 AMIDYRGERVTEAL
+767 AMIDYRGERVTEAV

-796 AGEVVRVVESDKEAR
+796 AGEHVRAVESDKEAR
-811 RLAQER
+811 RLAAER

-822 SEAIAR
+822 SEALAR

-837 DVFKRAREQ
+837 DVFRRAREA

-927 RNYSVIYAALDDLRA
+927 RDYSVIYAALDDLRA

-963 QTFRASKIGVI
+963 QTFKASKIGTI

-987 SKVRV
+987 AKVRLV
-992 IREGR
+992 RDGTVVTE
-997 VLADTTVNT
+997 TTIDT
-1006 LRRFDDDARE
+1006 LRRFNEDARE
-1016 VAAGYECGIVLSN
+1016 VAAGYECGIVLN
-1029 FQNIQEG
+1029 NYQDVREG
-1036 DVLEVYETRQVERQ
+1036 DVLEVFETRQVERE

>member
-22 EKLQAAG
+22 DKLQAAG
-29 LDVKAAASTVE
+29 LDVKAASSSVE
-40 EGDALRAIGGGSTAK
+40 EGDALRAMSGDK
-55 AAGNGAPAAS
+55 PAAGNGAGTPSSTPEKAPAAKAKAE
-65 APASTTSE
+65 APASA
-73 TAPPAGRGQPARA
+73 APPAGRGQPARA
-86 GAAPSGRGA
+86 PQGRGA
-95 PVRPPEGRGAPV
+95 PVRPPEGRGQPV

-118 PGQAPAG
+118 AGGAGAPPAGRGTPARAPQGGGAGRPGQAPARGGQSTGGG
-125 RGAPVRPGQS
+125 RGTPQ
-135 PARGGSSGQGGRPG
+135 PA
-149 GQQQPQRPVPRR
+149 RPVPRR

-173 QMGRSGPGQARTAP
+173 QMGRSGPGQARTTPQPASAATPEVQAP
-187 GTPAPQQPEQPAAVE
+187 EPVAPEEITPQAPEATTAPATPAPE
-202 QPAVEAAPQ
+202 APQ
-211 APAATTPAAPQQAA
+211 AAA
-225 PATEA
+225 PAEA
-230 PKQAPAPAA
+230 PA
-239 AAPQAPAPAA
+239 
-249 PKAKAPA
+249 AKAPA
-256 PAKPAAKAPAA
+256 PAKPKGRKKISVPAPSVDSQANRPKIVLPEPEAPAA
-267 KAPAA
+267 EAPAA
-272 KAPVRPAPARPSGA
+272 D
-286 PSSVPSRTPNKP
+286 
-298 PRRGAPVVV
+298 
-307 PPTAE
+307 
-312 QPAAEQPTAEAPA
+312 APA
-325 AEAEAK
+325 AEAEAPADAK
-331 APETAAKAPAGK
+331 GAATAKGK
-343 GGAKEKDTGPKI
+343 DDKTPGL
-355 VPHVEPPAKGAGP
+355 VPHVEPPKPGAGP

-383 ETQSVP
+383 ETQSQP
-389 SSAGGRPTRGG
+389 SGQAGRPTRGG

-424 PGGGPGGPP
+424 PGA
-433 GPGPNRPPRR
+433 GPGPAPQRPPRR
-443 RRRRRRTPMEDTPQ
+443 RRRRRRTPMPDTPDM
-457 VLAADQLTR
+457 LAADQLTR
-466 TDTVRINSGS
+466 IDTVRINSGS

-503 TLTKSL
+503 MVTKTL
-509 GDEEIQLVADALEK
+509 GDEEIQLVADALDKQIE
-523 DIVIVAL
+523 IVSL
-530 SDEAEAEIEYD
+530 SDEADVEVEYD
-541 DAAEDLVERPPVVTI
+541 DADEDLVERPPVVTI

-567 LDAMR
+567 LDAVR
-572 QTDVAA
+572 KTEVAA

-614 RARGARVTDIAII
+614 RARGARVTDIAVI

-632 DGARPQTDEAIDH
+632 DGARPQTNEAIDH

-674 TQRGLQ
+674 TQLGLQ

-686 ETEYVDVSAKAKTN
+686 ETEYVDVSAKAGTN

-754 ESIVAGPEPGRVR
+754 ESIVAGAEPGRVR
-767 AMIDYRGERVTEAL
+767 AMIDYRGERVTEAV

-796 AGEVVRVVESDKEAR
+796 AGEHVRAVESDKEAR
-811 RLAQER
+811 RLAAER

-822 SEAIAR
+822 SEALAR

-837 DVFKRAREQ
+837 DVFRRAREA

-927 RNYSVIYAALDDLRA
+927 RDYSVIYAALDDLRA

-963 QTFRASKIGVI
+963 QTFKASKIGTI

-987 SKVRV
+987 AKVRLV
-992 IREGR
+992 RDGTVVTE
-997 VLADTTVNT
+997 TTIDT
-1006 LRRFDDDARE
+1006 LRRFNEDARE
-1016 VAAGYECGIVLSN
+1016 VAAGYECGIVLN
-1029 FQNIQEG
+1029 NYQDVREG
-1036 DVLEVYETRQVERQ
+1036 DVLEVYETRQVERE

>member
-22 EKLQAAG
+22 DKLQAAG
-29 LDVKAAASTVE
+29 LDVKAASSSVE
-40 EGDALRAIGGGSTAK
+40 ESDALRAMSGEKS
-55 AAGNGAPAAS
+55 AAGNGAGATASSTPAPAKAPPAAAKS
-65 APASTTSE
+65 EAPAP
-73 TAPPAGRGQPARA
+73 AAAPAGRGQPARA
-86 GAAPSGRGA
+86 AATPPSRGA
-95 PVRPPEGRGAPV
+95 PVRPPEGRGQPV
-107 RPPAGRGQPVR
+107 RPPAGRGQPVKPGSPTRAPAGRGQPARTPQGNAAAR
-118 PGQAPAG
+118 PGQAPA
-125 RGAPVRPGQS
+125 
-135 PARGGSSGQGGRPG
+135 RGGPPPG
-149 GQQQPQRPVPRR
+149 SRGTPQPVRPVPRR

-173 QMGRSGPGQARTAP
+173 QMGRSGPGQARTTQPAAATPDVQAP
-187 GTPAPQQPEQPAAVE
+187 EPVAPEEITPQAPEATTAAAVEATPAPE
-202 QPAVEAAPQ
+202 APQ
-211 APAATTPAAPQQAA
+211 AAA
-225 PATEA
+225 PAE
-230 PKQAPAPAA
+230 
-239 AAPQAPAPAA
+239 
-249 PKAKAPA
+249 A
-256 PAKPAAKAPAA
+256 PAKPAAAPA
-267 KAPAA
+267 KP
-272 KAPVRPAPARPSGA
+272 KGRKKISVPAPSVDSQANRP
-286 PSSVPSRTPNKP
+286 KI
-298 PRRGAPVVV
+298 VV
-307 PPTAE
+307 PV
-312 QPAAEQPTAEAPA
+312 AEAPA
-325 AEAEAK
+325 AEPEAAAVADAEVPADAKGAETAKGKDGKDEK
-331 APETAAKAPAGK
+331 APGL
-343 GGAKEKDTGPKI
+343 
-355 VPHVEPPAKGAGP
+355 VPHVEPPARGAGP

-383 ETQSVP
+383 ETQSQP
-389 SSAGGRPTRGG
+389 SGQAGRPTRGG

-424 PGGGPGGPP
+424 PGA
-433 GPGPNRPPRR
+433 GPGPAPQRPPRR
-443 RRRRRRTPMEDTPQ
+443 RRRRRRTPMPDTPDM
-457 VLAADQLTR
+457 LAADQLTR
-466 TDTVRINSGS
+466 IDTVRINSGS

-503 TLTKSL
+503 MVTKTLA
-509 GDEEIQLVADALEK
+509 DDQIQAVADALDKTIE
-523 DIVIVAL
+523 IVSL
-530 SDEAEAEIEYD
+530 SDDADVEIEYD

-567 LDAMR
+567 LDAVR
-572 QTDVAA
+572 KTEVAA

-614 RARGARVTDIAII
+614 RARGARVTDIAVI

-632 DGARPQTDEAIDH
+632 DGARPQTNEAIDH

-650 VPIIVAVNKIDK
+650 VPIVVAVNKIDK

-674 TQRGLQ
+674 TQLGLQ
-680 PSEWGG
+680 PSDWGG
-686 ETEYVDVSAKAKTN
+686 ETEYVDVSAKAGTN

-754 ESIVAGPEPGRVR
+754 EPIVAGAEPGRVR
-767 AMIDYRGERVTEAL
+767 AMIDYRGERVTEAV

-796 AGEVVRVVESDKEAR
+796 AGEHVRAVESDKEAR
-811 RLAQER
+811 RLAAER

-822 SEAIAR
+822 SEALAR

-837 DVFKRAREQ
+837 DVFRRAREA

-927 RNYSVIYAALDDLRA
+927 RDYSVIYAALDDLRA

-963 QTFRASKIGVI
+963 QTFKASKIGTI

-987 SKVRV
+987 AKVRLVRDGTVV
-992 IREGR
+992 IE
-997 VLADTTVNT
+997 TTIDT
-1006 LRRFDDDARE
+1006 LRRFNEDARE
-1016 VAAGYECGIVLSN
+1016 VAAGYECGIVLN
-1029 FQNIQEG
+1029 NYQDVREG
-1036 DVLEVYETRQVERQ
+1036 DVLEVFETRQVERE

>member
-1 MAKKRIH
+1 MH
-8 EIAKEQGLSSKDVL
+8 
-22 EKLQAAG
+22 
-29 LDVKAAASTVE
+29 
-40 EGDALRAIGGGSTAK
+40 
-55 AAGNGAPAAS
+55 
-65 APASTTSE
+65 
-73 TAPPAGRGQPARA
+73 
-86 GAAPSGRGA
+86 
-95 PVRPPEGRGAPV
+95 
-107 RPPAGRGQPVR
+107 
-118 PGQAPAG
+118 
-125 RGAPVRPGQS
+125 
-135 PARGGSSGQGGRPG
+135 
-149 GQQQPQRPVPRR
+149 
-161 PVLDDLP
+161 
-168 VDPRR
+168 
-173 QMGRSGPGQARTAP
+173 
-187 GTPAPQQPEQPAAVE
+187 
-202 QPAVEAAPQ
+202 
-211 APAATTPAAPQQAA
+211 
-225 PATEA
+225 
-230 PKQAPAPAA
+230 
-239 AAPQAPAPAA
+239 
-249 PKAKAPA
+249 
-256 PAKPAAKAPAA
+256 
-267 KAPAA
+267 
-272 KAPVRPAPARPSGA
+272 
-286 PSSVPSRTPNKP
+286 
-298 PRRGAPVVV
+298 
-307 PPTAE
+307 
-312 QPAAEQPTAEAPA
+312 
-325 AEAEAK
+325 
-331 APETAAKAPAGK
+331 
-343 GGAKEKDTGPKI
+343 
-355 VPHVEPPAKGAGP
+355 
-368 RIISVP
+368 
-374 EPPKRPKRD
+374 
-383 ETQSVP
+383 
-389 SSAGGRPTRGG
+389 
-400 MRSEGGPG
+400 
-408 AGKRR
+408 
-413 VVIDSQAARRG
+413 
-424 PGGGPGGPP
+424 
-433 GPGPNRPPRR
+433 
-443 RRRRRRTPMEDTPQ
+443 DTPDI
-457 VLAADQLTR
+457 LAADQLTR

-503 TLTKSL
+503 MVTKTLA
-509 GDEEIQLVADALEK
+509 DEEIQLVADALDKE
-523 DIVIVAL
+523 IVIVAL
-530 SDEAEAEIEYD
+530 SDEAEDEIEYD

-572 QTDVAA
+572 KTDVAA

-686 ETEYVDVSAKAKTN
+686 ETEYVDVSAKAGTN

-767 AMIDYRGERVTEAL
+767 AMIDYRGERVTEAV

-811 RLAQER
+811 RLAAER

-837 DVFKRAREQ
+837 DVFKRARQ
-846 ELAEL
+846 AELAEL

-963 QTFRASKIGVI
+963 QTFRASKIGII

-992 IREGR
+992 VRDGT
-997 VLADTTVNT
+997 VLADTTIDT
-1006 LRRFDDDARE
+1006 LRRFNDDARE
-1016 VAAGYECGIVLSN
+1016 VAAGYECGIVLDQLPEHPGGRRAGGLRDPTGGAPAPAVVVAGFPRGSRMSPGGARMRRVDEAVREVLGDAVTKDLKDPRVG
-1029 FQNIQEG
+1029 FVTVTEVRTSADLRQARVFVSVLGTAGGEG
-1036 DVLEVYETRQVERQ
+1036 RDAGGPGVGARHPPGAHRPRAPDEADAGPGVHARRHRGEGRQAGGAHRGRHGGRGLMDRNGATAARDQVLAEIRSGAGFCLVTHEHPDGDALGSLVAMHRILTALGKDSVMLMAADEFPLPYEYRFFDLAGLSHGARRPTCRRGRSSTSTAATSTATRWGSSRATTSTSSTSTTTTTTRASARSTWWTTRRRAR
-1050 LQPS
+1050 PRSSGT